1 MEAGQLKHILL
12 DKLISIEDKNLLEE
26 VNKLIGDV
34 NLEEKTFKVSPKQLE
49 MLRSSE
55 SDIKNGK
62 LISDE
67 DLNEEEEKW
76 LNE

>member
-12 DKLISIEDKNLLEE
+12 DKLVSIEGKNLLEE

>member
-49 MLRSSE
+49 MLGSSE

>member
-26 VNKLIGDV
+26 VDKLIGDV

-62 LISDE
+62 RIRDE